1 MPLFVRPA
9 SGPSSTVSAR
19 SALPPARALEVMAPI
34 SLPATF
40 TGWGPFPA
48 VTGVETQTGGWDAV
62 GQTRRPQL
70 ADGGEVT
77 ETVVEYTAGVG
88 FAYELTGFTDVFDRI
103 VVGVRGEWTFT
114 PDGDGSIVRWTWEFK
129 PRLGRGPLVAGVIV
143 PLYNRYM
150 RKIMR
155 LTVALAERDEGMTSG
170 A

>member
-9 SGPSSTVSAR
+9 AGPSSTVSAR
-19 SALPPARALEVMAPI
+19 SALPPARALQVMGAI
-34 SLPATF
+34 SLPATW

-48 VTGVETQTGGWDAV
+48 VLSVEAQTGGWDAA

-77 ETVVEYTAGVG
+77 ETIIEYTEGVG

-114 PDGDGSIVRWTWEFK
+114 PDGDGSMVRWTWEFK
-129 PRLGRGPLVAGVIV
+129 PRFGRRPIVASVIV
-143 PLYNRYM
+143 PLYRQYM
-150 RKIMR
+150 RQIIR
-155 LTVALAERDEGMTSG
+155 ATVHLAEQGSG
-170 A
+170 SSRA